1 MRPRPDPPPLLE
13 RLLLGSQPRPQLILL
28 DHGVYVS
35 LPGDLRR
42 LYCQLWCAIVLGD
55 TATARQVRRWWADSS
70 TRSCCRAPFPALTG
84 MYVLLSPALLA
95 ALLLSTSPAPPP

>member
-28 DHGVYVS
+28 DRGVYVS

-55 TATARQVRRWWADSS
+55 TATARQVRRWWADS
-70 TRSCCRAPFPALTG
+70 
-84 MYVLLSPALLA
+84 
-95 ALLLSTSPAPPP
+95 